1 MKRLLIILLLFGRFL
16 LHAQTTYYVAASGG
30 DNGNPGTERSPW
42 ATLAYAVT
50 QVSATDTIFIQ
61 VGTHTINSQVSI
73 PVGVNIK
80 GAGATSIISSGV
92 TTKWQATLLLHSS
105 SEGTNG
111 NQSISYIKMDGNSAT
126 AWGAIQINAR
136 GNVLIHHCTFVDF
149 FSCGVI
155 FNAYTQYGDG
165 NPPTTYA
172 TGNKYYNNTSD
183 NCSDYPTSD
192 DGQGHVMFGGQDGI
206 EIYDNVMTQIT
217 RATRRNGYLIK
228 FYSYGYSKG
237 FKIYNNTLT
246 RSTEA
251 PSGPTGGVYWDFCI
265 ETWHTQG
272 GAEIYNNTM
281 TGGIDVGGGI
291 TMICLIKG
299 DYDYGIWIHDNTI
312 GYDALVSQSTGI
324 YLERN
329 TDGAIIERN
338 LFKNL
343 YNGIMVSPAI
353 GETTENHDI
362 RYNIFNGIGY
372 YGIRFINGTMGAYA
386 DAINI
391 YNNVF
396 NAGATSLIGIGLLS
410 VGTTT
415 NLNVANNIIVGFD
428 YAPMYA
434 NGKNGQ
440 TMDYLTIQNNIFYEN
455 GNSNNPMFDSMIPKN
470 YTNSGNIINDPL
482 FFSPTNFHLMS
493 GSPGENAGIKIVDV
507 LLVEDF
513 LLDLDGIEVDDPPN
527 IGCFETIADLASP
540 SYVSSVIEDND
551 PALLIISYDM
561 PLAQIIPDKSSFE
574 VTSNSQILPITSIA
588 IIGGKVHIT
597 LDSPAAYGD
606 LITLSYNI
614 PNTGPSLQ
622 SVFNVNAAAI
632 INSIVTNNVK
642 SEGPG
647 SLTSLTVFINPNP
660 VKDSFTI
667 NIEGDVPETATIFRI
682 SGSNGSVVFEKPFV
696 TEMLSSIISVNLN
709 PGLYIAQILSDDLI
723 LCTSKLIVIK

>member
-1 MKRLLIILLLFGRFL
+1 MKRLLIILLLFSSFL

-30 DNGNPGTERSPW
+30 DNGNPGTEGSPW

-50 QVSATDTIFIQ
+50 QVSATDTIFLQ
-61 VGTHTINSQVSI
+61 AGTHTINSQVSI

-92 TTKWQATLLLHSS
+92 TTIWQATLLLHSS

-155 FNAYTQYGDG
+155 FNAS
-165 NPPTTYA
+165 TTYSGPPATHA
-172 TGNKYYNNTSD
+172 TGNKYYNNISD
-183 NCSDYPTSD
+183 NCSDYPPGD

-206 EIYDNVMTQIT
+206 EIYNNTMTQTT
-217 RATRRNGYLIK
+217 RELKRNGYLIK

-237 FKIYNNTLT
+237 FKIYNNNLN
-246 RSTEA
+246 RAIGSQGF
-251 PSGPTGGVYWDFCI
+251 PYYDFSI

-291 TMICLIKG
+291 TYNCLVKG
-299 DYDYGIWIHDNTI
+299 DYDYGIWIHNNII
-312 GYDALVSQSTGI
+312 GPDTYAGSETTGI
-324 YLERN
+324 YLECN

-338 LFKNL
+338 YFKNQ
-343 YNGIMVSPAI
+343 YNGIMVTPGS
-353 GETTENHDI
+353 GQTCENHTI
-362 RYNIFNGIGY
+362 RYNIFTGVRY
-372 YGIRFINGTMGAYA
+372 YGIRFINGTKGGFA
-386 DAINI
+386 DNIDI

-396 NAGATSLIGIGLLS
+396 YAGSTSMIGIGMLS

-415 NLNVANNIIVGFD
+415 NLDIANNIIIGFD
-428 YAPMYA
+428 YAPMFA
-434 NGKNGQ
+434 NGASGQ
-440 TMDYLTIQNNIFYEN
+440 TIDGLTIQNNILYDN
-455 GNSNNPMFDSMIPKN
+455 ANSNAPLFNSLTPSN
-470 YTNSGNIINDPL
+470 YTNSGNKISDPL

-574 VTSNSQILPITSIA
+574 VTSNSQILHITSIA

-632 INSIVTNNVK
+632 TNSIVTNNVK
-642 SEGPG
+642 SEDPG
-647 SLTSLTVFINPNP
+647 SSTSLTVYINPNP

-723 LCTSKLIVIK
+723 LCTGKFIVM